1 VKYAEANARAM
12 VAWVAL
18 APLATWILFLVLR
31 PVLARL
37 PIPRS
42 EPSTNGTDP
51 A

>member
-18 APLATWILFLVLR
+18 APLATWLLFLVLR
-31 PVLARL
+31 PLLAKL

-42 EPSTNGTDP
+42 EPSVKETDP